1 MTYVW
6 LQLYCAMAVFVLIQA
21 LLMIVNFDINI
32 NMIETSIIIPTYNR
46 LNFLQ
51 EAVASVQNQ
60 SWRDFELI
68 VVDDGSTDGTR
79 AYIEGLGAEIIYLY
93 QDNRGPSAARNR
105 GIAAVRGEFVT
116 FLDSDDLWQKNKLK
130 VQMNFMHAHP
140 DAMVC
145 YTDEIW
151 IRRGVRVNQKKK
163 HGKFSG
169 WIFEKCVPLCI
180 VSPSSVL
187 MRREFF
193 DRVGLF
199 DEDLPACE
207 DYDLWLR
214 AALRFPF
221 HFIPQ
226 KLIIKRGGHP
236 GQLSAGWGLDRHRV
250 TALLKLLHE
259 PGLTDK
265 TRNLVIATLTE
276 KCRILE
282 LGFRKRGKIEE
293 ADHYRKLATEAQ
305 RTLR

>member
-1 MTYVW
+1 MAYLW
-6 LQLYCAMAVFVLIQA
+6 LWLCRARAVFVLLQN

-32 NMIETSIIIPTYNR
+32 NMIETSVIIPTYNR
-46 LNFLQ
+46 LNFLR
-51 EAVASVQNQ
+51 EAVASVLNQ
-60 SWRDFELI
+60 SWRDFELV

-79 AYIEGLGAEIIYLY
+79 AYVEGLGAEIIYLY

-130 VQMNFMHAHP
+130 VQIDFMHAHP

-151 IRRGVRVNQKKK
+151 IRHGVRVNQKKK
-163 HGKFSG
+163 HRKFSG

-187 MRREFF
+187 MRCEFF
-193 DRVGLF
+193 DGVGLF

-226 KLIIKRGGHP
+226 KLIIKKGGHP

-250 TALLKLLHE
+250 TALLKLLRE
-259 PGLTDK
+259 PALTDK
-265 TRNLVIATLTE
+265 AKDLVIATITE

-282 LGFRKRGKIEE
+282 QGFRKRGKIEE
-293 ADHYRKLATEAQ
+293 ANYYRKLVSERGLT
-305 RTLR
+305 